1 MENEKEDKLI
11 KQLFKEVN
19 KIILFQI
26 LSYYKKLM
34 NKDEDDLPI

>member
-19 KIILFQI
+19 NVILYQI

>member
-19 KIILFQI
+19 NIILYQI